1 MRSLEEYFSK
11 HLKFGN
17 INKQTA
23 TFVVFAVLNLCLILF
38 EWARRVDSLIGLS
51 DEGYLYTQLLS
62 SRNSGDTAALFSK
75 ILGAPFGWLNA
86 SIFHYRVFGL
96 LLVFAIAVYTYI
108 SIRKTLQKAG
118 FQGGSNQV
126 AMTCGI
132 SVLLIPS
139 TFRYLLMS
147 PGYQWLIA
155 ISSIITFVI
164 FLKLS
169 QEKRLNQQDFAV
181 FTICLILVLQVSI
194 HTRLTFFLL
203 IVLLIFISLPLVQKN
218 YLGLYICLVAGA
230 LSIFALTQTYLFTAW
245 RVSILN
251 ARTVDPKG
259 YSVLNEVVDVS
270 ASVGLV
276 LTTIFLG
283 SRLFS
288 LFRDKNLFSFIFF
301 VYITLSIALLI
312 IWLIVSRD
320 RLAPFVFACTLLL
333 GKILPNQ
340 WKTFAKQLR
349 VFYLVFLSFLPI
361 TSQFGS
367 NTPALSNSNLVF
379 ITLAFLLVVM
389 MLDSSSNFNTLV
401 GTLSL
406 ILALIA
412 SMQFLNSFRSFETS
426 NDHSSQVIVFEEE
439 LRTSKEI
446 SQEIN
451 LFKIKFLEAQ
461 IPKTEKIAD
470 LSLFHPAAGL
480 YLNHEVL
487 PVGTADKSFRGT
499 FDDQLNILMRMYPKH
514 FAGKFGLVLI
524 SLPRKDDWEA
534 KGCLKLEKW
543 FLYQGQDKIDF
554 ESEFL
559 QNEYRAL
566 STMRSTTSQESLF
579 PNSISV
585 LGKCRN

>member
-1 MRSLEEYFSK
+1 MSSLNEYFSK
-11 HLKFGN
+11 KFKFGN
-17 INKQTA
+17 INKQTTA
-23 TFVVFAVLNLCLILF
+23 FVVFAVLNLCLILI
-38 EWARRVDSLIGLS
+38 EWARRVDSLVGLS
-51 DEGYLYTQLLS
+51 DEGFLYTQLLG
-62 SRNSGDTAALFSK
+62 SRNSDNTAALFSK
-75 ILGAPFGWLNA
+75 ILGAPFRWLNA
-86 SIFHYRVFGL
+86 SVVNYRVFGL
-96 LLVFAIAVYTYI
+96 LLVVASAVYTYI
-108 SIRKTLQKAG
+108 SIRKILRKRE

-126 AMTCGI
+126 AITCGMAI
-132 SVLLIPS
+132 LLIPS

-155 ISSIITFVI
+155 ISSVIAFVI
-164 FLKLS
+164 FLQLFQENKLNP
-169 QEKRLNQQDFAV
+169 KGFAI
-181 FTICLILVLQVSI
+181 FAISLIVVLQVSL

-203 IVLLIFISLPLVQKN
+203 IVVLIFISLPLVQKN
-218 YLGLYICLVAGA
+218 YLGIYLCVVGGA
-230 LSIFALTQTYLFTAW
+230 LLIFALTQTYLFTAW
-245 RVSILN
+245 RVTILN
-251 ARTVDPKG
+251 ARSVDPKG

-270 ASVGLV
+270 ASVGLI

-288 LFRDKNLFSFIFF
+288 QFRDKNLYSFRFF
-301 VYITLSIALLI
+301 VYATLSVALLI

-333 GKILPNQ
+333 GKILPS
-340 WKTFAKQLR
+340 QLRTYTKGIR
-349 VFYLVFLSFLPI
+349 VFYLIFLSFLPI

-379 ITLAFLLVVM
+379 ITLAFLLVVLI
-389 MLDSSSNFNTLV
+389 LDSSSNLKTLV

-412 SMQFLNSFRSFETS
+412 TMQIINSFRSFETS
-426 NDHSSQVIVFEEE
+426 SDHSGQVVIFEEE
-439 LRTSKEI
+439 LRTSKDI

-451 LFKIKFLEAQ
+451 LFNIKFQEAE

-499 FDDQLNILMRMYPKH
+499 FTDQLKIIMRMYPKH
-514 FAGKFGLVLI
+514 FDGKFGLVLI

-543 FLYQGQDKIDF
+543 LLYQGQGEIDLT
-554 ESEFL
+554 SEFL
-559 QNEYRAL
+559 QNKYRAL
-566 STMRSTTSQESLF
+566 STMKSTTSQESLF

>member
-1 MRSLEEYFSK
+1 MSSLNEYFSK
-11 HLKFGN
+11 QLKFGN
-17 INKQTA
+17 MTKQTA
-23 TFVVFAVLNLCLILF
+23 AFVVFAVLNLCLILI
-38 EWARRVDSLIGLS
+38 EWARRVDSLVGLS

-62 SRNSGDTAALFSK
+62 SRNSDDTAALFSK
-75 ILGAPFGWLNA
+75 ILAAPFGWLNA
-86 SIFHYRVFGL
+86 SVFNYRVFGL
-96 LLVFAIAVYTYI
+96 LLVVASAVYTYI
-108 SIRKTLQKAG
+108 SIRKIQRKVG

-126 AMTCGI
+126 AITCGI
-132 SVLLIPS
+132 AVLLIPS

-155 ISSIITFVI
+155 ISSVIAFVI
-164 FLKLS
+164 FLKLF
-169 QEKRLNQQDFAV
+169 QEKSLNPQGFVIFA
-181 FTICLILVLQVSI
+181 ICLVIVLQVSL

-203 IVLLIFISLPLVQKN
+203 MVLLIFISLPLVQKN
-218 YLGLYICLVAGA
+218 YLGLYICVVAGA
-230 LSIFALTQTYLFTAW
+230 LLIFALTQTYLFSAW
-245 RVSILN
+245 RVTILN
-251 ARTVDPKG
+251 ARSVDPNG

-270 ASVGLV
+270 ASAGLV

-288 LFRDKNLFSFIFF
+288 QFRDKNLFSFRFF
-301 VYITLSIALLI
+301 VYATLSIALLI

-333 GKILPNQ
+333 GKILPS
-340 WKTFAKQLR
+340 QLRTYTKGIR
-349 VFYLVFLSFLPI
+349 VFYLIFLSFLPI

-379 ITLAFLLVVM
+379 ITLAFLLVVLT
-389 MLDSSSNFNTLV
+389 LDSSSNLKNLV

-412 SMQFLNSFRSFETS
+412 TMQLINSFRSFETS
-426 NDHSSQVIVFEEE
+426 NDHSGQVVMFEEE
-439 LRTSKEI
+439 LRTSRDI

-451 LFKIKFLEAQ
+451 LFKIKFQAAE

-487 PVGTADKSFRGT
+487 AVGTADKSFRGT
-499 FDDQLNILMRMYPKH
+499 FADQLKILMRMYPEH
-514 FAGKFGLVLI
+514 FDGKFGLVLI
-524 SLPRKDDWEA
+524 SLPREVDWKA
-534 KGCLKLEKW
+534 KGCLTLKKW
-543 FLYQGQDKIDF
+543 LLYQGLSEIDF
-554 ESEFL
+554 NSEFL
-559 QNEYRAL
+559 KNKYRAL
-566 STMRSTTSQESLF
+566 STMKSNTSQESLF
-579 PNSISV
+579 PDSIGV